1 MPDPKKLLND
11 MLDTYKRT
19 SDYKDGVIRDIGL
32 NRAKYEKHLDEMW
45 DIYRR
50 GNMQQVV
57 EYKKQ
62 VNQIKE
68 AGFTVQRSKSTGK
81 HRIV

>member
-1 MPDPKKLLND
+1 MADARKMLDD

-19 SDYKDGVIRDIGL
+19 SGYKDDITRDVGL
-32 NRAKYEKHLDEMW
+32 RRDEYAKHLDEMW
-45 DIYRR
+45 AIYCA
-50 GNMQQVV
+50 GNLGQVV
-57 EYKKQ
+57 AYKEQIKY
-62 VNQIKE
+62 IKE

>member
-1 MPDPKKLLND
+1 MTDPRDILND

-19 SDYKDGVIRDIGL
+19 SDYRDGAIMDIGL
-32 NRAKYEKHLDEMW
+32 QRAKYEQHLDEMW
-45 DIYRR
+45 KIYCQ
-50 GNMQQVV
+50 GNMQQVFA
-57 EYKKQ
+57 YKAQIKY
-62 VNQIKE
+62 IKE

>member
-1 MPDPKKLLND
+1 MPDPRK
-11 MLDTYKRT
+11 MLDNMYDTYKRT
-19 SDYKDGVIRDIGL
+19 SGYRDGVIRDIGL

-50 GNMQQVV
+50 GNMAQVV
-57 EYKKQ
+57 AYKQQIKY
-62 VNQIKE
+62 IKE

>member
-1 MPDPKKLLND
+1 MADAKKLLND

-19 SDYKDGVIRDIGL
+19 SGYRDDVIRDIGL
-32 NRAKYEKHLDEMW
+32 NREKYEKHLDEMW
-45 DIYRR
+45 SIFRS
-50 GNMQQVV
+50 GNMNQVV

-62 VNQIKE
+62 VNYIKE

>member
-1 MPDPKKLLND
+1 MSDYKKILDD

-19 SDYKDGVIRDIGL
+19 SSYKDDVIRGIGL
-32 NRAKYEKHLDEMW
+32 NRADYEKTLDEMW
-45 DIYRR
+45 AIYCS
-50 GNMQQVV
+50 GNMQQVFA
-57 EYKKQ
+57 YKEQ
-62 VNQIKE
+62 VKYIKD

>member
-1 MPDPKKLLND
+1 MVDAKKMLDD
-11 MLDTYKRT
+11 MMDTYKRT
-19 SDYKDGVIRDIGL
+19 SDYRDGLIRDIGL
-32 NRAKYEKHLDEMW
+32 NRAKYEKNLDEMW
-45 DIYRR
+45 SIFRS
-50 GNMQQVV
+50 GNMHQVV

-62 VNQIKE
+62 VNYIKE